1 MSLKYWQISLACRV
15 TKTMMAIPFMEDR
28 LSDFTRKLLEFRA
41 RRDWQQ
47 FHTPKDQALSLVL
60 EAAEVLEIFQ
70 WKNGPELDQHL
81 LSNRENLGDELVDV
95 LGWILLIAADQKIDL
110 AEAFDRKMAK
120 NERKYPADVVR
131 GSAKKYTEYR
141 EKNDA

>member
-1 MSLKYWQISLACRV
+1 MNDGLA
-15 TKTMMAIPFMEDR
+15 
-28 LSDFTRKLLEFRA
+28 DFTRRLLEFRA

-81 LSNRENLGDELVDV
+81 LANREALGDELADV
-95 LGWILLIAADQKIDL
+95 MGWILLIAADQKIDL

-120 NERKYPADVVR
+120 NERKYPADMVR

-141 EKNDA
+141 KKNDA